1 MQQQEESSMQQSFS
15 SSSSSM
21 QKQQTTSSSSM
32 RQEQSSSMRQEQ
44 TSSMR
49 QEQSS
54 SVQMQQET
62 KMTKQVHQ
70 VVSIPTTDSLQSC
83 KSSSPDLY
91 QYCIAGDR
99 DCLFPGHVRGGV
111 QAAPEDEEARGRG
124 ARRGKKRNRSH
135 LMFDLMLFWSPG
147 ETDSCRSARGQDEE
161 AAPPSSSSTKGIR
174 LPSKPKMLI
183 F

>member
-1 MQQQEESSMQQSFS
+1 MFSNQHAYYYDFCREQQRLYEEQSRMMQQQEESSMQQSF
-15 SSSSSM
+15 SSSSM

-99 DCLFPGHVRGGV
+99 DCLFLGHVRGGV
-111 QAAPEDEEARGRG
+111 QAAPEDEEARGRS
-124 ARRGKKRNRSH
+124 ARRGKRRKRLS
-135 LMFDLMLFWSPG
+135 FDV
-147 ETDSCRSARGQDEE
+147 
-161 AAPPSSSSTKGIR
+161 
-174 LPSKPKMLI
+174 
-183 F
+183 